1 MLIHASLLPKE
12 LVMTALR
19 RQMLLDLQA
28 RNYAPNTQ
36 RLYVNH
42 VARFALHFGRS
53 PAQLGLK
60 DVRAY
65 LHHLVEDTDLS
76 WSYFNQAV
84 CALRF
89 LYRVTL
95 GRRWMIEHLPFPR
108 REKRLPTVLSQ
119 GEVVRFFEAV
129 RHPKHRAL
137 LLTAY
142 AAGLRVSEL
151 VALKLRDVDSQRM
164 VIHVRQAKGRK
175 DRLVTLSPVLL
186 EELRAY
192 ARWERSPEWLF
203 PGQDPAQPLTTRSVQ
218 KACQRASEAAGLGK
232 RVTVHTLRHSYAT
245 HLLEAGTDL
254 RVVQTLLGH
263 ASLRT
268 TALYTH
274 VSNERLQEVT
284 SPLDRLQLP
293 KVPHEL

>member
-1 MLIHASLLPKE
+1 
-12 LVMTALR
+12 MTPLR
-19 RQMLLDLQA
+19 RRMLSDLRT
-28 RNYAPNTQ
+28 RNYAANTQ
-36 RLYVNH
+36 KLYVQH
-42 VARFALHFGRS
+42 VARFAAHFGRS
-53 PAQLGLK
+53 PAKLGPK
-60 DVRAY
+60 EVRAY
-65 LHHLVEDTDLS
+65 LRHLVENKEVS

-108 REKRLPTVLSQ
+108 QERRLPTVLSRE
-119 GEVVRFFEAV
+119 EVARFFGAV
-129 RHPKHRAL
+129 TNRKHRVVL
-137 LLTAY
+137 LIAY

-151 VALKLRDVDSQRM
+151 VALRLGDVDSERM
-164 VIHVRQAKGRK
+164 VIHVRQGKGRK

-192 ARWERSPEWLF
+192 VRWVQPSEWLF
-203 PGQDPAQPLTTRSVQ
+203 PGQDPTRHLHARTVQ
-218 KACQRASEAAGLGK
+218 KACQRASEAADLGK

-263 ASLRT
+263 TCLRT
-268 TALYTH
+268 TAMYTH
-274 VSNERLQEVT
+274 VSNQRLQEVT
-284 SPLDRLQLP
+284 SPLDRL
-293 KVPHEL
+293 ELANGLHAR

>member
-1 MLIHASLLPKE
+1 
-12 LVMTALR
+12 MTPLR
-19 RQMLLDLQA
+19 RRMLSDLRT
-28 RNYAPNTQ
+28 RNYAANTQ
-36 RLYVNH
+36 KVYVHH
-42 VARFALHFGRS
+42 VARFAAHFGRS
-53 PAQLGLK
+53 PSKLGPRE
-60 DVRAY
+60 VRAY
-65 LHHLVEDTDLS
+65 LDHLVEGEQVS

-108 REKRLPTVLSQ
+108 QEKRLPTVLSRE
-119 GEVVRFFEAV
+119 EVARFFGAV
-129 RHPKHRAL
+129 TNRKHRVVL
-137 LLTAY
+137 LIAY

-151 VALKLRDVDSQRM
+151 VALRLGDVDSERM
-164 VIHVRQAKGRK
+164 VIHVRQGKGRK

-192 ARWERSPEWLF
+192 VRWVQPSEWLF
-203 PGQDPAQPLTTRSVQ
+203 PGQDPARHLHARTVQ
-218 KACQRASEAAGLGK
+218 KACKRASEAADLGK

-263 ASLRT
+263 TCLRT
-268 TALYTH
+268 TAIYTH
-274 VSNERLQEVT
+274 VSNQRLQEVT
-284 SPLDRLQLP
+284 SPLDRLELANG
-293 KVPHEL
+293 PHAR